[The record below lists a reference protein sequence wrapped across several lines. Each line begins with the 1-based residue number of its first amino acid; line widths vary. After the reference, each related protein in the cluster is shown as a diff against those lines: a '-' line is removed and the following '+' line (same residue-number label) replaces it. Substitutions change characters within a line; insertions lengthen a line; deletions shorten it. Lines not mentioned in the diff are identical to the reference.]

1 MKKQIL
7 NKYGNEEVFVVPY
20 HNTTHIENGFT
31 KVDSE
36 KNIWSKFDKLG
47 KYIYR
52 DVVEGK
58 AETQQIIPYIIIRSA
73 DNRYLV
79 AKKKNISKDEIT
91 NTISLGFGGHINPC
105 DGDKDILFQAAARNL
120 LEEVSL
126 YPYNT
131 MKFKGYV
138 REMNSNIK
146 DHLGC
151 VFLIDD
157 IDEKET
163 KILKQDVYIQD
174 WYTKEQLIEHYAK
187 FETWSK
193 HIINHL
199 VENNL

>member
-1 MKKQIL
+1 MQRQS
-7 NKYGNEEVFVVPY
+7 KYNNEEVFVIPY
-20 HNTTHIENGFT
+20 NNTSHIENGFT
-31 KVDSE
+31 RVKSE

-52 DVVEGK
+52 DVVEGRV
-58 AETQQIIPYIIIRSA
+58 ETQQIIPYIVLRS
-73 DNRYLV
+73 NEGRYLI
-79 AKKKNISKDEIT
+79 AKKRNKAEDEIN
-91 NTISLGFGGHINPC
+91 NTMSLGFGGHINPC
-105 DGDKDILFQAAARNL
+105 DGYKDILFQASVRNL
-120 LEEVSL
+120 LEEISL

-131 MKFKGYV
+131 MQFKGYV
-138 REMNSNIK
+138 REMNSDIK

-174 WYTKEQLIEHYAK
+174 WYTKNQLVEHYAK

-193 HIINHL
+193 HIINYL

>member
-1 MKKQIL
+1 MQKQS
-7 NKYGNEEVFVVPY
+7 KYNNEEVFVIPY
-20 HNTTHIENGFT
+20 NNTSHIENGFT
-31 KVDSE
+31 RVNSE

-52 DVVEGK
+52 DVVEGRV
-58 AETQQIIPYIIIRSA
+58 ETQQIIPYIVLRS
-73 DNRYLV
+73 NEGRYLI
-79 AKKKNISKDEIT
+79 AKKRNKAKDEIN
-91 NTISLGFGGHINPC
+91 NTMSLGFGGHINPC
-105 DGDKDILFQAAARNL
+105 DGYKDILFQASARNL
-120 LEEVSL
+120 LEEISL
-126 YPYNT
+126 YPYNI
-131 MKFKGYV
+131 MQFKGYV
-138 REMNSNIK
+138 REMNSDIK

-174 WYTKEQLIEHYAK
+174 WYTKNQLVEHYAK

-193 HIINHL
+193 HIINYL

>member
-1 MKKQIL
+1 MQKQS
-7 NKYGNEEVFVVPY
+7 KYNNEEVFVIPY
-20 HNTTHIENGFT
+20 NNTSHIENGFT
-31 KVDSE
+31 RVNSE

-52 DVVEGK
+52 DVVEGRV
-58 AETQQIIPYIIIRSA
+58 ETQQIIPYIVLRS
-73 DNRYLV
+73 NEGRYLIT
-79 AKKKNISKDEIT
+79 KKRNKAKDEIN
-91 NTISLGFGGHINPC
+91 NTMSLGFGGHINPC
-105 DGDKDILFQAAARNL
+105 DGYKDILFQASVRNL
-120 LEEVSL
+120 LEEISL

-131 MKFKGYV
+131 MQFKGYV
-138 REMNSNIK
+138 REMNSDIK

-174 WYTKEQLIEHYAK
+174 WYTKNQLVEHYAK

-193 HIINHL
+193 HIINYL

>member
-1 MKKQIL
+1 MQKQS
-7 NKYGNEEVFVVPY
+7 KYGNEEVFVVPY
-20 HNTTHIENGFT
+20 HNTSHIENGFT
-31 KVDSE
+31 RVDSE
-36 KNIWSKFDKLG
+36 KNIWSKFDRLG

-52 DVVEGK
+52 DIVEGK
-58 AETQQIIPYIIIRSA
+58 AETQQIIPYIVIRS
-73 DNRYLV
+73 NEGRYLV
-79 AKKKNISKDEIT
+79 AKKKNIAKDEIK
-91 NTISLGFGGHINPC
+91 NTISLGFGGHIEPC

-138 REMNSNIK
+138 REMNSDIK

-163 KILKQDVYIQD
+163 KILKQDVYNQD
-174 WYTKEQLIEHYAK
+174 WFTKNQLIEHYAK
-187 FETWSK
+187 LETWSK
-193 HIINHL
+193 HIANYL

>member
-1 MKKQIL
+1 MQKQS
-7 NKYGNEEVFVVPY
+7 KYNNEEVFVIPY
-20 HNTTHIENGFT
+20 NNTSHIENGFT
-31 KVDSE
+31 KVNSE

-52 DVVEGK
+52 DVVEGRV
-58 AETQQIIPYIIIRSA
+58 ETQQIIPYIVLRS
-73 DNRYLV
+73 NEGRYLI
-79 AKKKNISKDEIT
+79 AKKRNKAKDEIN
-91 NTISLGFGGHINPC
+91 NTMSLGFGGHINPC
-105 DGDKDILFQAAARNL
+105 DGYKDILFQASARNL
-120 LEEVSL
+120 LEEISL

-131 MKFKGYV
+131 MQFKGYV
-138 REMNSNIK
+138 REMNSDIK

-174 WYTKEQLIEHYAK
+174 WYTKNQLVEHYAK

-193 HIINHL
+193 HIINYL

>member
-1 MKKQIL
+1 MQKQS
-7 NKYGNEEVFVVPY
+7 KYNNEEVFVIPY
-20 HNTTHIENGFT
+20 NNTSHIENGFT
-31 KVDSE
+31 RVNSE

-52 DVVEGK
+52 DVVEGRV
-58 AETQQIIPYIIIRSA
+58 ETQQIIPYIVLRS
-73 DNRYLV
+73 NEGRYLI
-79 AKKKNISKDEIT
+79 AKKRNKAKDEIN
-91 NTISLGFGGHINPC
+91 NTMSLGFGGHINPC
-105 DGDKDILFQAAARNL
+105 DGYKDILFQASARNL
-120 LEEVSL
+120 LEEISL

-131 MKFKGYV
+131 MQFKGYV
-138 REMNSNIK
+138 REMNSDIK

-174 WYTKEQLIEHYAK
+174 WYTKNQLVEHYAK

-193 HIINHL
+193 HIINYL